1 MQSGSLSSPD
11 TNSLLRDHLG
21 SDCDREYDDD
31 DNDDDDEDVDKK
43 GG

>member
-21 SDCDREYDDD
+21 SDHDREYDY
-31 DNDDDDEDVDKK
+31 DDDDKDVDKNS
-43 GG
+43 G